1 VDLFEWQGKQL
12 FREAG
17 IPTPRGIVAD
27 DSAAALEAA
36 ERLGLPVA
44 LKAQVLTGGRGKAG
58 GVRIVEDAAEVEPV
72 AAELLG
78 LTIRGH
84 AVASLLVE
92 EVVPLHNELYLAV
105 TLDRGRR
112 RPVLLISAEGGV
124 DIEEVART
132 SPQALF
138 RVPLDPLRD
147 PDVAVAADAGE
158 ALAAV
163 AEACKGGRA
172 MTAALVELA
181 GKVYALYRDRDA
193 TLVELN
199 PLAVAGETPDRS
211 GDHEIGDD
219 SAGGEAVDDSAGDR
233 ERGGEPST
241 VGRIAGTGTRLL
253 ALDSK
258 VTIDDDALFRQQ
270 DLQKWR
276 AGGDER
282 ERRAHEAGVTYVTL
296 DGDVGVIGNGAGL
309 VMSTLDLIAAAGG
322 RPANFCDIGGGA
334 RADQIAAALEII
346 TADARVKALLVSV
359 FGGITR
365 GDEVARGVITGLD
378 RVPSELPIVVRIDGN
393 NAAEGRALLA
403 AERPDLI
410 VVETPWEAV
419 RRVVALAAGAC
430 ET

>member
-1 VDLFEWQGKQL
+1 VDLYEWQGKQL

-17 IPTPRGIVAD
+17 IPTPRGVVAGD
-27 DSAAALEAA
+27 PPAALAAAG
-36 ERLGLPVA
+36 RLGLPVV

-58 GVRIVEDAAEVEPV
+58 GVRIVQESGDVEDV
-72 AAELLG
+72 AADLLR

-112 RPVLLISAEGGV
+112 RPVLLVSAEGGV

-132 SPQALF
+132 SPEALF
-138 RVPLDPLRD
+138 RVPLDPLCE
-147 PDVAVAADAGE
+147 PAAAVAEGAGE

-163 AEACKGGRA
+163 AEACGGGESLA
-172 MTAALVELA
+172 EALTGLA
-181 GKVYALYRDRDA
+181 TKVYALYRDRDA

-199 PLAVAGETPDRS
+199 PMAIAGVGADGPSGGRS
-211 GDHEIGDD
+211 DGDGLPADL
-219 SAGGEAVDDSAGDR
+219 
-233 ERGGEPST
+233 
-241 VGRIAGTGTRLL
+241 GRIAGTATRLL

-258 VTIDDDALFRQQ
+258 VTIDDDALFRQR
-270 DLQKWR
+270 DLLEWR
-276 AGGDER
+276 GGGDAR
-282 ERRAHEAGVTYVTL
+282 ERRAREAGVTC
-296 DGDVGVIGNGAGL
+296 
-309 VMSTLDLIAAAGG
+309 

-346 TADARVKALLVSV
+346 TADPRVKALLVSV

-365 GDEVARGVITGLD
+365 GDEVARGVIAGLD
-378 RVPSELPIVVRIDGN
+378 RVSSQLSIVVRIDGN
-393 NAAEGRALLA
+393 NAAEGRALLVE
-403 AERPDLI
+403 ERPDLA

-419 RRVVALAAGAC
+419 RRVVQLAAEESGGSG
-430 ET
+430 EMD

>member
-1 VDLFEWQGKQL
+1 MDLYEWQGKQL

-17 IPTPRGIVAD
+17 IPTPRGVVAGD
-27 DSAAALEAA
+27 PPAALAAAG
-36 ERLGLPVA
+36 RLGLPVV

-58 GVRIVEDAAEVEPV
+58 GVRIVQESGDVEDV
-72 AAELLG
+72 AADLLR

-112 RPVLLISAEGGV
+112 RPVLLVSAEGGV

-132 SPQALF
+132 SPEALF
-138 RVPLDPLRD
+138 RVPLDPLCE
-147 PDVAVAADAGE
+147 PAAAVAEGAGE

-163 AEACKGGRA
+163 AEACGGGESLA
-172 MTAALVELA
+172 EALTGLA
-181 GKVYALYRDRDA
+181 TKVYALYRDRDA

-199 PLAVAGETPDRS
+199 PMAIAGVGADGPSGGRS
-211 GDHEIGDD
+211 DGDGLPADL
-219 SAGGEAVDDSAGDR
+219 
-233 ERGGEPST
+233 
-241 VGRIAGTGTRLL
+241 GRIAGTATRLL

-258 VTIDDDALFRQQ
+258 VTIDDDALFRQR
-270 DLQKWR
+270 DLLEWR
-276 AGGDER
+276 GGGDAR
-282 ERRAHEAGVTYVTL
+282 ERRAREAGVTYVTL
-296 DGDVGVIGNGAGL
+296 DGDIGVIGNGAGL

-346 TADARVKALLVSV
+346 TADPRVKALLVSV

-365 GDEVARGVITGLD
+365 GDEVARGVIAGLD
-378 RVPSELPIVVRIDGN
+378 RVSSQLSIVVRIDGN
-393 NAAEGRALLA
+393 NAAEGRALLVE
-403 AERPDLI
+403 ERPDLA

-419 RRVVALAAGAC
+419 RRVVQLAAEESGGSG
-430 ET
+430 EMD